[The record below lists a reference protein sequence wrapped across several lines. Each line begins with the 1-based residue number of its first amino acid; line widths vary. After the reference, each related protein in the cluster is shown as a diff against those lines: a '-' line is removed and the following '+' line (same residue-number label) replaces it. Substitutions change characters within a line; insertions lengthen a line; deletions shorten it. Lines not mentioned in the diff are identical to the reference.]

1 MIRNNRKTAPL
12 TLPRIA
18 MKKSGLSVSNPSYFP
33 RKTRLQMPRK
43 HGLRAKW
50 EKALKKS
57 GNGQS
62 VHLLSLRALL
72 LEEITNV
79 DNIVEHGRKVYFH
92 FSSQMLQ
99 GCSKGQWCKFIF
111 FKA

>member
-1 MIRNNRKTAPL
+1 MIHNNRKMAPL
-12 TLPRIA
+12 TLPRIV

-62 VHLLSLRALL
+62 VH
-72 LEEITNV
+72 
-79 DNIVEHGRKVYFH
+79 
-92 FSSQMLQ
+92 SSFAESPSSR
-99 GCSKGQWCKFIF
+99 GNYSCR
-111 FKA
+111 